1 VSGKRITAVSGL
13 VSHRKAPGSNL
24 ASWKIVWLIQA
35 AIAVYPNA
43 HYQGLADGAPENW
56 SFLEPVT
63 DTQVLDFFHA
73 TQYLDNVAKA
83 LHPRNS
89 RHQKSWLDEHCH
101 TLKHEVGAAERL
113 LAEMETI
120 VPQRVSQSV
129 QKGLQ
134 HAITDFR
141 NHHHQM
147 RYAEAIACH
156 LPIGSGVTEAAC
168 KVMVKARLCGSGM
181 KWKEH
186 GAGIVLSLRTQP
198 FQGAFLDSLDSASN
212 RAVETWG
219 RFF

>member
-1 VSGKRITAVSGL
+1 
-13 VSHRKAPGSNL
+13 
-24 ASWKIVWLIQA
+24 VWLIQA

-113 LAEMETI
+113 LAEMEPT
-120 VPQRVSQSV
+120 
-129 QKGLQ
+129 
-134 HAITDFR
+134 FR
-141 NHHHQM
+141 TSNWHIE
-147 RYAEAIACH
+147 YFNEAIGFPEVADR
-156 LPIGSGVTEAAC
+156 A
-168 KVMVKARLCGSGM
+168 
-181 KWKEH
+181 
-186 GAGIVLSLRTQP
+186 LSQ
-198 FQGAFLDSLDSASN
+198 
-212 RAVETWG
+212 
-219 RFF
+219 